1 MKKAFLV
8 SVASLL
14 LMGVCSC
21 STVEN
26 VKEPTEYAL
35 KEDCFLCGDRGLL
48 SLYQDGV
55 AVLNLNTFEVY
66 TLKMEEGSGNTD
78 CINSNGENRTTVE
91 VRTNSERKISHITL
105 RVKDDSKPDPE
116 EISQILCK
124 NCSDSI
130 MKNNTYDVSF
140 IDLSKKELIPLREE
154 SKEFYVG
161 DYVVYQ
167 SCKSEDN
174 TMEYLVFYASENQ
187 S

>member
-55 AVLNLNTFEVY
+55 AVLNLNTFEV
-66 TLKMEEGSGNTD
+66 
-78 CINSNGENRTTVE
+78 R
-91 VRTNSERKISHITL
+91 L
-105 RVKDDSKPDPE
+105 RW
-116 EISQILCK
+116 
-124 NCSDSI
+124 
-130 MKNNTYDVSF
+130 
-140 IDLSKKELIPLREE
+140 KKEVAIQTV
-154 SKEFYVG
+154 SIV
-161 DYVVYQ
+161 
-167 SCKSEDN
+167 
-174 TMEYLVFYASENQ
+174 MEKTGLQ
-187 S
+187 WK

>member
-78 CINSNGENRTTVE
+78 SINSNGENRTTVE

-116 EISQILCK
+116 EMSQIL
-124 NCSDSI
+124 
-130 MKNNTYDVSF
+130 
-140 IDLSKKELIPLREE
+140 
-154 SKEFYVG
+154 
-161 DYVVYQ
+161 
-167 SCKSEDN
+167 
-174 TMEYLVFYASENQ
+174 
-187 S
+187 

>member
-66 TLKMEEGSGNTD
+66 TLKMEEEVA
-78 CINSNGENRTTVE
+78 IQTVSIVME
-91 VRTNSERKISHITL
+91 KTGL
-105 RVKDDSKPDPE
+105 RWK
-116 EISQILCK
+116 
-124 NCSDSI
+124 
-130 MKNNTYDVSF
+130 
-140 IDLSKKELIPLREE
+140 
-154 SKEFYVG
+154 
-161 DYVVYQ
+161 
-167 SCKSEDN
+167 
-174 TMEYLVFYASENQ
+174 
-187 S
+187 

>member
-1 MKKAFLV
+1 
-8 SVASLL
+8 
-14 LMGVCSC
+14 
-21 STVEN
+21 
-26 VKEPTEYAL
+26 
-35 KEDCFLCGDRGLL
+35 
-48 SLYQDGV
+48 
-55 AVLNLNTFEVY
+55 
-66 TLKMEEGSGNTD
+66 MEEGSGNTD

-105 RVKDDSKPDPE
+105 RVKDDSKPDPGE
-116 EISQILCK
+116 MSQILCK

-167 SCKSEDN
+167 SCKAEDN

>member
-21 STVEN
+21 STAEN

-78 CINSNGENRTTVE
+78 SINSNGENRTTVE

-116 EISQILCK
+116 EMSQILCK

-154 SKEFYVG
+154 VKEFYVG

>member
-1 MKKAFLV
+1 M
-8 SVASLL
+8 
-14 LMGVCSC
+14 
-21 STVEN
+21 
-26 VKEPTEYAL
+26 
-35 KEDCFLCGDRGLL
+35 
-48 SLYQDGV
+48 
-55 AVLNLNTFEVY
+55 
-66 TLKMEEGSGNTD
+66 
-78 CINSNGENRTTVE
+78 
-91 VRTNSERKISHITL
+91 
-105 RVKDDSKPDPE
+105 KPDPGE
-116 EISQILCK
+116 MSQILFK

-167 SCKSEDN
+167 SCKAEDN

>member
-1 MKKAFLV
+1 M
-8 SVASLL
+8 
-14 LMGVCSC
+14 
-21 STVEN
+21 
-26 VKEPTEYAL
+26 
-35 KEDCFLCGDRGLL
+35 
-48 SLYQDGV
+48 YQDGV

-78 CINSNGENRTTVE
+78 SINSNGENRTTVE

-116 EISQILCK
+116 EMSQILCK